1 MKNKGKRI
9 LGVLA
14 VLAVTFGSVTAIY
27 HTVPATALQSVGERA
42 LLLAAGLRQPAHSV
56 QLFEGWLTR
65 DTAAGS
71 PSTTVT
77 APPNVSVGEGYTQ
90 AVTTKP
96 TATIPARKEGG
107 GKVLTQQM
115 SAGDTFVKGV
125 AVRNK
130 SGKDVNIANS
140 LTHTPALSL
149 KKGSTKPQVLIMHTH
164 TTECYMSYDAGYYNP
179 DDATRTKDPAKN
191 MVAVGK
197 RVADELK
204 AAGIAVLHDTEI
216 HDQPYNGA
224 YGHSKAAVE
233 KYLKQY
239 PSIRVVLDLHRD
251 AIYQDSTTHIKP
263 TVTINGKKAAQ
274 VMIIVGM
281 LNTKSVPNA
290 HTAENLAFG
299 VRLQQRLHEQYPGLA
314 RPLLLANARYN
325 QQLTNGSLLIEV
337 GSDANTLEEACY
349 TGELLGDIVGEVLQE
364 LGA

>member
-9 LGVLA
+9 LSVLA
-14 VLAVTFGSVTAIY
+14 VLAVTLGSVTAIY
-27 HTVPATALQSVGERA
+27 HIVPATALQSVGERA
-42 LLLAAGLRQPAHSV
+42 LLLSAGLRQPAHGV

-77 APPNVSVGEGYTQ
+77 APPNVSVGEGSTQ
-90 AVTTKP
+90 VVTTKP
-96 TATIPARKEGG
+96 TATVPARQEGG
-107 GKVLTQQM
+107 GKVITQQM

-140 LTHTPALSL
+140 LAHTPALSL
-149 KKGSTKPQVLIMHTH
+149 KKGSTQPQVLIMHTH

-179 DDATRTKDPAKN
+179 NDPTRTNDSSKN

-216 HDQPYNGA
+216 HDQPYDSA

-233 KYLKQY
+233 KYLKKY

-251 AIYQDSTTHIKP
+251 AIYQDSTTPIKP

-274 VMIIVGM
+274 LMIIVGM
-281 LNTKSVPNA
+281 RNTKAVPNT

-299 VRLQQRLHEQYPGLA
+299 VRLQQRLHERHPGLA
-314 RPLLLANARYN
+314 RPLLLADARYN

-337 GSDANTLEEACY
+337 GSHVNTLEEACY
-349 TGELLGDIVGEVLQE
+349 TGELLGNILGEVLQE